1 MDSIRICS
9 SPSKLPGLVLVH
21 QDERLQSRLPP
32 VMVGPLAVLGL
43 AEAWANPPEGDR
55 VGLVYIAKLFLD

>member
-1 MDSIRICS
+1 
-9 SPSKLPGLVLVH
+9 
-21 QDERLQSRLPP
+21 
-32 VMVGPLAVLGL
+32 MVGPLAVLGL